1 VLILMTIDNISASID
16 GEKAKAT
23 CGVDILHFIVAWL
36 KNDEIEIR
44 REEAFS
50 PVLFPTRGT

>member
-1 VLILMTIDNISASID
+1 MTIDNISASID